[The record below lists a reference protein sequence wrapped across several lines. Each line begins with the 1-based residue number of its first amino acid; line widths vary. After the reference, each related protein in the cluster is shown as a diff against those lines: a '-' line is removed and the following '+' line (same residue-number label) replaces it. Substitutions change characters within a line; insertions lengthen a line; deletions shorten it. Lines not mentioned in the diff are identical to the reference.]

1 MSKYVTRPFLIILV
15 FFQFYKNAFSQFD
28 KTVAAGNPNEIKAI
42 IKVNALKSNDIS
54 AEFTQTKVLDIIM
67 EKLESKG
74 TFKFKKE
81 NKIRWEYSSPFQYL
95 VIINGMKIYI
105 NDEGKKK
112 EFDVKNNKMFRE
124 INKIVV
130 GSVQG
135 NLFENQDYKS
145 RFFENEQVYHIIMQP
160 VNVKMQEYVNE
171 VNLYIDK
178 KDLTLKRLKM
188 SEKSGD
194 YTLVDFHGHRVNH
207 GIPDKV
213 FSPEE

>member
-1 MSKYVTRPFLIILV
+1 MIFKHFKLYSTIALLFLFL
-15 FFQFYKNAFSQFD
+15 NEAFAQFD
-28 KTVAAGNPNEIKAI
+28 NTIAVSNPNQIKAR
-42 IKVNALKSNDIS
+42 IKENALKSNDIS
-54 AEFTQTKVLDIIM
+54 AEFTQTKVLDIIL

-81 NKIRWEYSSPFQYL
+81 NKIRWEYSTPFQYL
-95 VIINGMKIYI
+95 VIINGPKIYI
-105 NDEGKKK
+105 NDEGNKK

-124 INKIVV
+124 INKIVI

-145 RFFENEQVYHIIMQP
+145 RFFENEHVYHIIMQP
-160 VNVKMQEYVNE
+160 VNAKMQEYVNE

-178 KDLTLKRLKM
+178 KELTLKRLKM

-194 YTLVDFHGHRVNH
+194 YTLVDFHGHRVNV
-207 GIPDKV
+207 GIPDKT
-213 FSPEE
+213 FSPE

>member
-1 MSKYVTRPFLIILV
+1 MFFKFFSTFFSTLLIFHFSISAIA
-15 FFQFYKNAFSQFD
+15 QFE
-28 KTVAAGNPNEIKAI
+28 KTVAVSNPNDVKTI
-42 IKVNALKSNDIS
+42 IKDNALKSNDIA
-54 AEFTQTKVLDIIM
+54 AEFTQIKVLDIIL

-81 NKIRWEYSSPFQYL
+81 NKIRWEYSTPFQYL
-95 VIINGMKIYI
+95 VIINGPKIYI
-105 NDEGKKK
+105 NDEGNKK

-124 INKIVV
+124 INKIVI

-145 RFFENEQVYHIIMQP
+145 RFFENEHVYHIIMQP

-178 KDLTLKRLKM
+178 KELTLKRLKM

-194 YTLVDFHGHRVNH
+194 YTLVDFHGHRVNV
-207 GIPDKV
+207 GIPDKT
-213 FSPEE
+213 FSPE

>member
-1 MSKYVTRPFLIILV
+1 MFIKFYQTFFSTLII
-15 FFQFYKNAFSQFD
+15 FHFYISAIAQYE
-28 KTVAAGNPNEIKAI
+28 KTVAVINPTELKKNIKE
-42 IKVNALKSNDIS
+42 NALKTNDIA
-54 AEFTQTKVLDIIM
+54 AEFTQTKVLDIIL

-74 TFKFKKE
+74 TFKFRKE
-81 NKIRWEYSSPFQYL
+81 NKIRWEYTSPYQYL
-95 VIINGMKIYI
+95 VIINGPKIYI
-105 NDEGKKK
+105 NDAGNKK

-124 INKIVV
+124 INKIVI

-145 RFFENEQVYHIIMQP
+145 RFFENEHVYHIVMQP
-160 VNVKMQEYVNE
+160 INVKMQEFVNE

-194 YTLVDFHGHRVNH
+194 YTLVDFHGHQVNQ

-213 FSPEE
+213 FSPE